1 MLNLYDT
8 IIDCNYEIIS
18 NDTKHNVT
26 INLSS
31 NNYEVLKKCF
41 NDNLE
46 QHRTFMENTGE
57 ISGLIL

>member
-1 MLNLYDT
+1 MITLL
-8 IIDCNYEIIS
+8 IS
-18 NDTKHNVT
+18 NDNKHNIT

-31 NNYEVLKKCF
+31 NNYELLKKCF